1 MMNNRIKIL
10 ILDIIFCRMDRERV
24 KIAEMKLDSLEQERA
39 RLEGQLMDLR
49 QRVDREREELK
60 RVESLRYVNT
70 SICWSGLYS

>member
-1 MMNNRIKIL
+1 
-10 ILDIIFCRMDRERV
+10 MDRERV

-60 RVESLRYVNT
+60 RVESLRYVNSS
-70 SICWSGLYS
+70 SICWSGLCS

>member
-1 MMNNRIKIL
+1 
-10 ILDIIFCRMDRERV
+10 MDRERV

-60 RVESLRYVNT
+60 RVESLRYDIS
-70 SICWSGLYS
+70 SICWSVLCS

>member
-1 MMNNRIKIL
+1 
-10 ILDIIFCRMDRERV
+10 MDRERV

-60 RVESLRYVNT
+60 RVESLRYVNS
-70 SICWSGLYS
+70 SICWSVLCILKYVYMERREGK

>member
-1 MMNNRIKIL
+1 
-10 ILDIIFCRMDRERV
+10 MDRERV

-60 RVESLRYVNT
+60 RVESLRYMYVNS
-70 SICWSGLYS
+70 SICWSVQFGSI

>member
-1 MMNNRIKIL
+1 
-10 ILDIIFCRMDRERV
+10 MDRERV

-60 RVESLRYVNT
+60 RVESLRYFNS
-70 SICWSGLYS
+70 SICWSGLCSWEVFEAV